1 MCLEELMHSDE
12 DMLGLLLTETKE
24 LGQGEVTPTVGLGT
38 GWSWDWDWARRGC
51 FETKAEGNV

>member
-1 MCLEELMHSDE
+1 MHSDE

-24 LGQGEVTPTVGLGT
+24 LGQGEVTPAVGLGT